1 MSKSSEI
8 FQKSFDKAA
17 STVKMNKDTFSDI
30 IKYKNMMED
39 IEGGLADNIS
49 LGDIAHKHKV
59 DIKDLTKQFLQ
70 GVEVEMKEHTK
81 NKKEAIEIAMDHL
94 VEDPEYY
101 TKLKKIESNK
111 KENKEATGSGSS
123 GAYSAPLFS
132 GEEPKSVNEQS
143 FMDFI
148 NKVKEIPS
156 YISLI
161 AKIYNGSKY
170 KSKNEFPDSEIKQ
183 DAYRHILASALFTKM
198 IGPKLTTAGGYINE
212 VLGALK
218 NLLLKGQF
226 DSGWLMDEKNNKIG
240 IKLALTNKDR
250 DQDFFEKIIKKIV
263 SEGKFFDEKGKL
275 YSEDSKKIETKEAT
289 TSGSVGAYETPA
301 FLAKSTKKK
310 DFRGGSKPLYKG
322 GAFVSVKK
330 KCTKFPY
337 CNAGDIN
344 ALNIYKNESLK
355 EAIDNV
361 SRKYQVD
368 QNTVKAILQYEIEK
382 LNNKDIY
389 K

>member
-17 STVKMNKDTFSDI
+17 SGVKLTPAVFSDI
-30 IKYKNMMED
+30 NRYKNMVEEL
-39 IEGGLADNIS
+39 EGGLADGKT
-49 LGDIAHKHKV
+49 LEDIAKKHNVKLDV
-59 DIKDLTKQFLQ
+59 LKKQFDM
-70 GVEVEMKEHTK
+70 GMKVEMEHTDDK
-81 NKKEAIEIAMDHL
+81 NMFKEIALDHL
-94 VEDPEYY
+94 WEDPKYY
-101 TKLKKIESNK
+101 SKLKKIEG
-111 KENKEATGSGSS
+111 KEATGSGSS
-123 GAYSAPLFS
+123 GQYSGPLFS
-132 GEEPKSVNEQS
+132 GEEPKPVNEQS
-143 FMDFI
+143 FSDFI
-148 NKVKEIPS
+148 EKINKIPS

-161 AKIYNGSKY
+161 LKIYNGSKY
-170 KSKNEFPDSEIKQ
+170 KSKNEFPEDDIRQ
-183 DAYRHILASALFTKM
+183 DAYRHILASALFTR
-198 IGPKLTTAGGYINE
+198 IFGPKLTSAGGYINE

-218 NLLLKGQF
+218 NLFTIGKF

-240 IKLALTNKDR
+240 IKLALKNLEKS
-250 DQDFFEKIIKKIV
+250 QDYFEKNIKKIV
-263 SEGKFFDEKGKL
+263 SDGDFFDEDGKL
-275 YSEDSKKIETKEAT
+275 YSGETKKEETKEAT

-310 DFRGGSKPLYKG
+310 DFRGASKPLYKG

-344 ALNIYKNESLK
+344 ALDIYKNESLNKAIKNISESYGLK
-355 EAIDNV
+355 ESTI
-361 SRKYQVD
+361 
-368 QNTVKAILQYEIEK
+368 KAILEYEFEK